1 MGDGVLISYGQK
13 IDTVTMALGYP
24 SGAAVAGGEG
34 RDELMEWARA
44 CGSQQRER
52 VSEVIDEIEDPH
64 FAVLGHGFT
73 TLVLRVKRIWC
84 R

>member
-1 MGDGVLISYGQK
+1 M
-13 IDTVTMALGYP
+13 
-24 SGAAVAGGEG
+24 AGGEG

-73 TLVLRVKRIWC
+73 TLVNC
-84 R
+84 CE